1 MTIKYCRNCKK
12 KNLTNVLSLG
22 NIAFT
27 GKFLKKNFEIKKANL
42 ALLMCESCKLVQLS
56 KNFDLKYLYGPD
68 YGYRTGLNKTMTQHM
83 KKISLNL
90 SKIVKLRKNDAV
102 LDIASNDGTLLNFYP
117 HNIITFGVDPI
128 LDKFKN
134 NYKKINYSINNFF
147 DLKQI
152 RKKLKKKFKI
162 ITALSVFY
170 DLQNPN
176 LFLDGLK
183 KLIADDGIILL
194 EFADLHSILKYNM
207 FDTICHE
214 HLEYYSSD
222 VLNNMLKKNNLRI
235 VDIKIN
241 SINGGSKQYFICK
254 KEAKFKSNN
263 KKINSI
269 LKKEK
274 FFKMN
279 KVSTFIKF
287 KENIDKIKFKLLTL
301 LKAIIQNN
309 KIVHGYGASTKGN
322 VLLQYFGID
331 NKLIPFIAER
341 NPKKYN
347 HYTPGT
353 NIKIISEKKS
363 RNMKPDYYLVLPWH
377 FKNEIIQREKPIIKK
392 GTFFIF
398 PLPILSIVKN

>member
-27 GKFLKKNFEIKKANL
+27 GKFPKKNFEIKKVNL
-42 ALLMCESCKLVQLS
+42 TLLMCKNCKLVQLS
-56 KNFDLKYLYGPD
+56 KNFNLKYLYGPD
-68 YGYRTGLNKTMTQHM
+68 YGYRTGLNKTMAQHM

-90 SKIVKLRKNDAV
+90 SKIVKLRENDAV

-241 SINGGSKQYFICK
+241 SINGGSKQYFVCK

-274 FFKMN
+274 IFKMN